1 MSEWCAIIY
10 LSTKGTPMNELDPD
24 VMELFELAQAGEIS
38 YSEVMADL
46 DIMGFDGDIVDY
58 L

>member
-1 MSEWCAIIY
+1 
-10 LSTKGTPMNELDPD
+10 MNELDPD

-38 YSEVMADL
+38 YSQVMADL
-46 DIMGFDGDIVDY
+46 DVMGFDGDIIDY